1 MKYLTV
7 KNRAILREMVATDFK
22 IRYQGSALG
31 YLWSIL
37 KPLLLFAVLYVLFT
51 YIAPIGQGVEHY
63 GVSLLIGIVFWNFFA
78 ETTMVGASSV
88 VAHGDLIRKV
98 SIPRYLVVIAS
109 SVSALINLFL
119 SLIVVFIFALINGV
133 MPQLSWL
140 LLPLVI
146 VELFLLSISV
156 AFILATAYVKFRD
169 VTYIWEVA
177 LQVGFYA
184 SAIIVPMSVVPSQ
197 LHDWFFMNPIVQIV
211 QDARLLLIQGSS
223 NITIWNTVDN
233 PLVRAV
239 PFMMIILLGVI
250 GYLYFR
256 ARSKYFAED
265 I

>member
-1 MKYLTV
+1 
-7 KNRAILREMVATDFK
+7 
-22 IRYQGSALG
+22 
-31 YLWSIL
+31 
-37 KPLLLFAVLYVLFT
+37 
-51 YIAPIGQGVEHY
+51 
-63 GVSLLIGIVFWNFFA
+63 
-78 ETTMVGASSV
+78 
-88 VAHGDLIRKV
+88 
-98 SIPRYLVVIAS
+98 
-109 SVSALINLFL
+109 
-119 SLIVVFIFALINGV
+119 
-133 MPQLSWL
+133 MPQPSWL

-146 VELFLLSISV
+146 VELFLLSISI

-184 SAIIVPMSVVPSQ
+184 SAIIVPMSVVPSR

-223 NITIWNTVDN
+223 NITIWNTVDS